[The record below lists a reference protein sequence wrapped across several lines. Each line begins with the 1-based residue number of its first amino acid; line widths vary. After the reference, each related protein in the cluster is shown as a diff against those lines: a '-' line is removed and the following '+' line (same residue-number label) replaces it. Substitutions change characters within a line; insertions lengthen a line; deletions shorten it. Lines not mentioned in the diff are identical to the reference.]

1 MKNLILLA
9 LLIGMMGC
17 ASQSSSDQMFRDTT
31 VDDPM
36 IVTIDNCEYIQYRVR
51 EHDAITHKG
60 NCKNPIHIHNGGSHE

>member
-36 IVTIDNCEYIQYRVR
+36 IVTIDNCEYIQYHVR